1 MNNKILNNEVVPL
14 QSSMRQINN
23 TNGTLTPSG
32 QVFLSVLLS
41 TLLLSLLHKFDS
53 KKEVVIERHSKCHG
67 HGHHKK
73 HHGHYYHMDRS
84 DEMMPY
90 DYEYEPMG
98 SYQSYQSFDNMN
110 NEFVAPKKV
119 QNKINKRKI
128 QAIKPHHDHYISPF
142 L

>member
-1 MNNKILNNEVVPL
+1 MNNKVLNNEVVPL
-14 QSSMRQINN
+14 QSSLRQINN

-41 TLLLSLLHKFDS
+41 TLLLSLLHKFDG
-53 KKEVVIERHSKCHG
+53 KKEVVIERHSKC

-98 SYQSYQSFDNMN
+98 SYQSYQSFDNLN